1 MTICPN
7 QILIKVLS
15 QRIPINTILI
25 TESLLVTKAMS
36 YTNNIR
42 TPVITQALV
51 TIETSVTIGI
61 QEILGTIETNDLKE
75 MIKIT
80 DI

>member
-1 MTICPN
+1 
-7 QILIKVLS
+7 
-15 QRIPINTILI
+15 
-25 TESLLVTKAMS
+25 MS